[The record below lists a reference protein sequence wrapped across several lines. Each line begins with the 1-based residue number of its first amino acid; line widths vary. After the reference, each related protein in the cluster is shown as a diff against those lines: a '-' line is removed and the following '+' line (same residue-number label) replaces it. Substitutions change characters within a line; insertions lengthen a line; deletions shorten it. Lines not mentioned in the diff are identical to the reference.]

1 MEALRRVVRRRS
13 GLEIFYSS
21 SKRMT
26 LVNSA
31 SQFYADADDDVA
43 EKIIQESPQRYLERS
58 TSLIIGR
65 HLPYSS
71 VFSAVA
77 ASSKISICPN
87 YILDRMSQSEFPA
100 QQILYSITWIFKTY
114 KIGRKF
120 MQVRLEIT
128 GNCLCLKIDSMY
140 APIKTLKICGWRE
153 QMMNTTLLL
162 NLTTCKSCCSFITF
176 VCWANFAS
184 PFSNEIGDLSLFC
197 LAASC
202 HMVQHPAWWRS

>member
-1 MEALRRVVRRRS
+1 
-13 GLEIFYSS
+13 
-21 SKRMT
+21 MT

-100 QQILYSITWIFKTY
+100 QQILYSIT
-114 KIGRKF
+114 
-120 MQVRLEIT
+120 
-128 GNCLCLKIDSMY
+128 
-140 APIKTLKICGWRE
+140 
-153 QMMNTTLLL
+153 
-162 NLTTCKSCCSFITF
+162 
-176 VCWANFAS
+176 
-184 PFSNEIGDLSLFC
+184 
-197 LAASC
+197 
-202 HMVQHPAWWRS
+202 